1 MKRGMSSGGHRRLTA
16 FILWPSSPS
25 KKSPLDPP
33 SPWSWLGAYSDVRE
47 KIYSGVEV
55 SEIVKQTEYYKHI
68 GVCSD
73 LLKLLTKEC
82 GCDAN
87 IGKICR
93 IVGGYMEEV
102 SEVAI

>member
-1 MKRGMSSGGHRRLTA
+1 MNRA
-16 FILWPSSPS
+16 
-25 KKSPLDPP
+25 KKTQNQNNDPAAGKSYIP
-33 SPWSWLGAYSDVRE
+33 EYEEFLKQEKIDNWESFSDVRE

-73 LLKLLTKEC
+73 LLRLLTKEC

-93 IVGGYMEEV
+93 IVGGYMEKV
-102 SEVAI
+102 SGAAI

>member
-1 MKRGMSSGGHRRLTA
+1 MDDIKNPQNQNNPADRESYFQEYEEFLARDK
-16 FILWPSSPS
+16 IDNWE
-25 KKSPLDPP
+25 D
-33 SPWSWLGAYSDVRE
+33 YSNVRE

-55 SEIVKQTEYYKHI
+55 SEIVKQTEYYKHV

-73 LLKLLTKEC
+73 LLRLLTKEC

>member
-1 MKRGMSSGGHRRLTA
+1 MDDIQK
-16 FILWPSSPS
+16 PQNQNN
-25 KKSPLDPP
+25 DPAAGKP
-33 SPWSWLGAYSDVRE
+33 YIPAHEELLKQEKTDNWESFPDVTE
-47 KIYSGVEV
+47 QLHSGVEV

-73 LLKLLTKEC
+73 LLRLLTKEC

-93 IVGGYMEEV
+93 IVGGYMEKV
-102 SEVAI
+102 SGAAI

>member
-1 MKRGMSSGGHRRLTA
+1 MDDIKNPQNQNNPAAG
-16 FILWPSSPS
+16 
-25 KKSPLDPP
+25 KSYFPEYEEFLKQEKIDN
-33 SPWSWLGAYSDVRE
+33 WEDYSNVRE

-55 SEIVKQTEYYKHI
+55 SEIVKQTEYYKHV

-73 LLKLLTKEC
+73 LLRLLTKEC

-93 IVGGYMEEV
+93 IVGGYMEKV
-102 SEVAI
+102 SGAAI

>member
-1 MKRGMSSGGHRRLTA
+1 MDDIKNPQNQNNPAAG
-16 FILWPSSPS
+16 
-25 KKSPLDPP
+25 KSYIPEYEEFLERDKIDN
-33 SPWSWLGAYSDVRE
+33 WEDYSNVRE

-55 SEIVKQTEYYKHI
+55 SEIVKQTEYYKHV

-73 LLKLLTKEC
+73 LLRLLTKEC

-93 IVGGYMEEV
+93 IVGGYMEKV
-102 SEVAI
+102 SGAAI

>member
-1 MKRGMSSGGHRRLTA
+1 MDDIQKPQNQNNDPAAG
-16 FILWPSSPS
+16 
-25 KKSPLDPP
+25 KSYIPEYEEFLEREKIDN
-33 SPWSWLGAYSDVRE
+33 WENYSDVRE

-68 GVCSD
+68 GVCRD
-73 LLKLLTKEC
+73 LLKLLIREC

-102 SEVAI
+102 SEAAI

>member
-1 MKRGMSSGGHRRLTA
+1 MDD
-16 FILWPSSPS
+16 I
-25 KKSPLDPP
+25 KKPQNQNNPAAGKSYIPEYEEFLARDKIDN
-33 SPWSWLGAYSDVRE
+33 WEDYSNVRE

-55 SEIVKQTEYYKHI
+55 SEIVKQTEYYKHV

-73 LLKLLTKEC
+73 LLRLLTKEC

-93 IVGGYMEEV
+93 IVGGYMEKV

>member
-1 MKRGMSSGGHRRLTA
+1 MDDIKNPQNQNNPAAG
-16 FILWPSSPS
+16 
-25 KKSPLDPP
+25 KSYIPEYEEFLARDKIDN
-33 SPWSWLGAYSDVRE
+33 WEDYSNVRE

-55 SEIVKQTEYYKHI
+55 SEIVKQTEYYKHV

-73 LLKLLTKEC
+73 LLRLLTKEC

-87 IGKICR
+87 LGKICR